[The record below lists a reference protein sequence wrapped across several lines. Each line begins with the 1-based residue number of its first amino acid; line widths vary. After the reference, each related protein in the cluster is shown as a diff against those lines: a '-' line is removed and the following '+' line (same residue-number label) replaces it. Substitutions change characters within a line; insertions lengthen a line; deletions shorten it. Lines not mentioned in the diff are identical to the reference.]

1 MIPMP
6 RRSAQRS
13 CRRDD
18 GRTTAQ
24 APSPFPML
32 CIAPR
37 SIALQRNCQQE
48 PAGNAK
54 HGRCGLGRVRSP
66 KILPS
71 SSHRCFAHGCHRSPL
86 RPYGDPPPLRAP
98 TRLAADRS
106 GPRAGLAARRSIGAG
121 LGPARAA
128 QHANHDVQRGAGPR
142 EQPRRRPPEHG
153 SADLRSFRQRL
164 RGLFDQRGRGARLG
178 SDPRQPAMRSLR
190 LPKPRAREWLNGAFA
205 LRPCPAVPLPRVLGL
220 SAPRECLAS
229 LDFNKECS
237 CALS

>member
-13 CRRDD
+13 CHRDD

-153 SADLRSFRQRL
+153 SPDLRSLRQRL
-164 RGLFDQRGRGARLG
+164 RGLFDQWRRGARLG
-178 SDPRQPAMRSLR
+178 SDSRQPGNALSSSAKAQGAGMAERSLR
-190 LPKPRAREWLNGAFA
+190 SSTVPCGSSAARARLVGPTRMPCFA
-205 LRPCPAVPLPRVLGL
+205 
-220 SAPRECLAS
+220 
-229 LDFNKECS
+229 
-237 CALS
+237 